1 MQYKTI
7 TLDKIEP
14 WHEVTDYEKLEWIVE
29 DMKENGWCG
38 RPLVVLEIDGE
49 YQALTG
55 SHRYE
60 AAKEVG
66 LSEIPCA
73 VVECGNMFSQYSL
86 SEIMRDEINTR
97 YIIGEFDEKAG
108 KLLQVDLD
116 EQDR

>member
-7 TLDKIEP
+7 PLDKIEP
-14 WHEVTDYEKLEWIVE
+14 WHEVTDYEKVEWIVE

-66 LSEIPCA
+66 ISHIPCA
-73 VVECGNMFSQYSL
+73 VVAESVLDHYSL

>member
-7 TLDKIEP
+7 PVEKIEP
-14 WHEVTDYEKLEWIVE
+14 WHEVTDYDRLEWILE

-38 RPLVVLEIDGE
+38 RPLVVIEIDGE

-73 VVECGNMFSQYSL
+73 VVAESVLDHYSL

-116 EQDR
+116 EHNR